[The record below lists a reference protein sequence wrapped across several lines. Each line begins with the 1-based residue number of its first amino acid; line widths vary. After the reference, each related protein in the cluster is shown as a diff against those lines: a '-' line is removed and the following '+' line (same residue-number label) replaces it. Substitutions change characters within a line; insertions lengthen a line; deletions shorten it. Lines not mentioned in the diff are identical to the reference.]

1 MSAQVKG
8 TLTDKSAGS
17 RFGSEQHALRSEDAP
32 LVTGR
37 GKFTD
42 DLDVAGQ
49 VHAAFARATVAH
61 AIIRKIDVAGATR
74 MPGVVAVITGRDLA
88 ADNIG
93 DIAPVA
99 SFNGRDGKP
108 MFHATVPVLAAERV
122 RYVGEAVAIVIAQ
135 TAYQAQDAAEAIEVQ
150 FDQLAAAPNVERA
163 MAKDALAI
171 WPDARG
177 NIALDWEDGD
187 DAAVVAAFVRAAHI
201 ERVRLIDTRLAPSAM
216 EPRAAIA
223 SFDVHAQRYTLI
235 APTQG
240 VAVVR
245 KVLAE
250 SVFKVPLSQIRV
262 LTHDVGGGFGMKVQI
277 YSEYAALLY
286 AARRVGRP
294 VKWRATR
301 LESFLTDTHGRDGVL
316 EGELALDAAGKFL
329 GLRARTCVGIGAYT
343 STYAAIIATN
353 NTKNCLSSVYVIPAI
368 HIGVKM
374 VLTNAVPLGPYR
386 GAGRPEAIYVIE
398 RLIDKAAQSMNIDPA
413 EMRLRNLIPPSSMPY
428 KTPNGPV
435 YDSGEF
441 EQVLKKAQALAE
453 WNSFPA
459 RRKVSERN
467 GKLRGIGIGCFL
479 EVAGGILDETVDLRF
494 EPDGK
499 VTLRTGVQAM
509 GQGHLSTFVPLVA
522 QKLGIDYRA
531 VRLVQG
537 DSDEVP
543 AGTPSVASRSIMMA
557 GSATTIAC
565 DQAIEKGRRRAAQ
578 LFETD
583 ADDLDFTD
591 GTFRVVGTDRMIS
604 ILDLAVRMRA
614 TAIPGDLSGVLDS
627 VAKFVS
633 PQMSF
638 PNGCHICEVE
648 IDPETGVVAVVAY
661 TAVDDVGNL
670 LHKTIVEGQ
679 IHGGVAQGMGQVLG
693 EQVIYGDDG
702 QLLTASFMD
711 YFMPRA
717 GHMPHLS
724 VHHHIVPCTTNPI
737 GAKGAGESGVAG
749 SLPSTLNA
757 VLNALACRGVSHLDL
772 PMTPQRVW
780 LALQRA
786 QS

>member
-1 MSAQVKG
+1 
-8 TLTDKSAGS
+8 
-17 RFGSEQHALRSEDAP
+17 
-32 LVTGR
+32 
-37 GKFTD
+37 
-42 DLDVAGQ
+42 
-49 VHAAFARATVAH
+49 
-61 AIIRKIDVAGATR
+61 
-74 MPGVVAVITGRDLA
+74 
-88 ADNIG
+88 
-93 DIAPVA
+93 
-99 SFNGRDGKP
+99 
-108 MFHATVPVLAAERV
+108 
-122 RYVGEAVAIVIAQ
+122 
-135 TAYQAQDAAEAIEVQ
+135 
-150 FDQLAAAPNVERA
+150 
-163 MAKDALAI
+163 
-171 WPDARG
+171 
-177 NIALDWEDGD
+177 
-187 DAAVVAAFVRAAHI
+187 
-201 ERVRLIDTRLAPSAM
+201 
-216 EPRAAIA
+216 
-223 SFDVHAQRYTLI
+223 
-235 APTQG
+235 
-240 VAVVR
+240 
-245 KVLAE
+245 
-250 SVFKVPLSQIRV
+250 
-262 LTHDVGGGFGMKVQI
+262 
-277 YSEYAALLY
+277 
-286 AARRVGRP
+286 
-294 VKWRATR
+294 
-301 LESFLTDTHGRDGVL
+301 
-316 EGELALDAAGKFL
+316 
-329 GLRARTCVGIGAYT
+329 
-343 STYAAIIATN
+343 
-353 NTKNCLSSVYVIPAI
+353 
-368 HIGVKM
+368 
-374 VLTNAVPLGPYR
+374 
-386 GAGRPEAIYVIE
+386 
-398 RLIDKAAQSMNIDPA
+398 MNIDPA
-413 EMRLRNLIPPSSMPY
+413 ELRLRNLIPASSMPY

-441 EQVLKKAQALAE
+441 AQVLKKAQALAE

-499 VTLRTGVQAM
+499 VALRTGVQAM

-565 DQAIEKGRRRAAQ
+565 DQAIEKGRRGAAQ
-578 LFETD
+578 FFETD
-583 ADDLDFTD
+583 VADVDFTD
-591 GTFRVVGTDRMIS
+591 GAFRVVGTDRMIS